1 MGNAQPSDREATTAI
16 VESIK
21 AFFAGT
27 MATRGRRT
35 DLNRNVFYA
44 AAEAVT
50 PKGLREKKR
59 IRAVVRLTGLRHDDI
74 YLQGRRVPQ
83 RDGRQQVAT
92 SGARVGTLKW
102 PFTWVNT
109 AA

>member
-1 MGNAQPSDREATTAI
+1 MSDQLKENAQPCDREATTAI

-35 DLNRNVFYA
+35 DLNRKVFYA

-59 IRAVVRLTGLRHDDI
+59 IRAVVRLTGLRHDAISKDVEFRNEMDDRK
-74 YLQGRRVPQ
+74 LPLVKRE
-83 RDGRQQVAT
+83 
-92 SGARVGTLKW
+92 LEH
-102 PFTWVNT
+102 
-109 AA
+109 